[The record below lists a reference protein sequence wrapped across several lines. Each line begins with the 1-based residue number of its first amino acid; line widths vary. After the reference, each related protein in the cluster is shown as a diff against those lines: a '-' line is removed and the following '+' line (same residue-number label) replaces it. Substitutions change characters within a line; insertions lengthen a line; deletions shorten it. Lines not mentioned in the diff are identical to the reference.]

1 MTSTMALLNCLADG
15 RFHSGETLARQ
26 LGVTRAAIWKKLK
39 KVEAL
44 GLAVDAV
51 RGRGYRLQQPL
62 ELLDQN
68 LIRERLPV
76 HINDRLGKL
85 DLFDTIDSTNRYLM
99 KAGEQVAG
107 AHVCLTEMQLDG
119 RGRRGR
125 PWVSPFASNLY
136 CSIKWHYDSAPASL
150 SGLSLALGVGLMRVL
165 STLACVG
172 IGLKWPNDIYSHN
185 KKMAGIL
192 LELSGDV
199 NGPCQVVAGVGVN
212 VRMPSDVDAI
222 DQPWTDLYSILGE
235 RTPGRNSLAAGL
247 ISEWIE
253 ILSTFTKQG
262 FADYRTEWNNW
273 DISKDRMVTLSG
285 MNFEKQGIAQGV
297 NEEGALLLQ
306 TDKGVEAC
314 HAGEISLRI
323 KV

>member
-1 MTSTMALLNCLADG
+1 MTSTVALLNCLADG
-15 RFHSGETLARQ
+15 RFHSGETLAAQ
-26 LGVTRAAIWKKLK
+26 LGVTRAAIWKRLK
-39 KVEAL
+39 KIEAM
-44 GLAVDAV
+44 GLSVDAV

-62 ELLDQN
+62 ELLNTDM
-68 LIRERLPV
+68 IRDGLPA
-76 HINDRLGKL
+76 HINDSLGGL

-99 KAGEQVAG
+99 KTDLKVAG
-107 AHVCLTEMQLDG
+107 AHICLAEMQLEG

-136 CSIKWHYDSAPASL
+136 CSIKWHYDTAPATL

-165 STLACVG
+165 SAASCEGV
-172 IGLKWPNDIYSHN
+172 GLKWPNDIYCN
-185 KKMAGIL
+185 DKKMAGIL

-212 VRMPSDVDAI
+212 VRMPSAIEAI

-235 RTPGRNSLAAGL
+235 RTPGRNRLVAGL

-253 ILSTFTKQG
+253 ILSAYTEQG
-262 FADYRTEWNNW
+262 FEHYRQEWNSG
-273 DISKDRMVTLSG
+273 DITNGRMVTLSA
-285 MNFEKQGIAQGV
+285 MDFEKQGIAQGV
-297 NEEGALLLQ
+297 NEEGALLLE
-306 TDKGVEAC
+306 TDKGIEVC
-314 HAGEISLRI
+314 HAGEVSLRI